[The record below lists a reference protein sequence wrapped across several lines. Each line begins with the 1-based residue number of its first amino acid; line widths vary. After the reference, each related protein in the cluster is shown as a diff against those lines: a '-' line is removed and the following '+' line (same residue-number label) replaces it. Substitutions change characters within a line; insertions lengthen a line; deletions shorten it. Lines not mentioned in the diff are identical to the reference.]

1 MIPIHELLNR
11 IRWDREFGQG
21 EFVIG
26 YYDRVEDAIIRMPL
40 REILVRPD
48 DHFSFDIID
57 QEGEPQSIPLHRIR
71 EVYKDGKLIWHRE
84 RVR

>member
-26 YYDRVEDAIIRMPL
+26 YYDRVDDAIIRVPL
-40 REILVRPD
+40 GEVYFSPD
-48 DHFSFDIID
+48 DHFSFEITDA
-57 QEGEPQSIPLHRIR
+57 EGEARSIPLHRVR

-84 RVR
+84 GKR